1 MINKG
6 YSGKDAEFP
15 FHLPSSSNPLTPVT
29 GHSFSTGEVQIRVAG
44 GSLVN
49 ADVTLVVEIGNG
61 DYALQL
67 TGAQTAATGKAFL
80 YVNVSG
86 AQVYS
91 GFEDV
96 LDIGAIMLAASHD
109 TGRTVKGAFRRM
121 DAMDS
126 GKATGLDGT
135 APTFYMAD
143 GVTVALTA
151 VQDPVLGNRAA
162 ATVTGSES

>member
-29 GHSFSTGEVQIRVAG
+29 GHSFSSGEVKIRVAG

-49 ADVTLVVEIGNG
+49 ANVANVVEIGNG

-67 TGAQTAATGKAFL
+67 TSTESGTTGKAFI

-91 GFEDV
+91 GFEDI
-96 LDIGAIMLAASHD
+96 LDIAGILLAASHD
-109 TGRTVKGAFRRM
+109 TGRTVKGALRRM
-121 DAMDS
+121 DALNS
-126 GKATGLDGT
+126 GKAVNLDGT
-135 APTFYMAD
+135 APEFYMAD
-143 GVTVALTA
+143 GVTVAITA